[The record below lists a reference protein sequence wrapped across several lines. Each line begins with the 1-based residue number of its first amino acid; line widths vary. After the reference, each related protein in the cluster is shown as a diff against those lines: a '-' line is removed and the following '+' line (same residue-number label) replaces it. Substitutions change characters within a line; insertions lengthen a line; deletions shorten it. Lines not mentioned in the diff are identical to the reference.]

1 MKRVYRDEAGSK
13 TGNSSLQKPRTRGKI
28 AEVRISQRIFVD
40 GGARVLLF
48 ASMAVFLILAII
60 VAIQWRP
67 SRVIEKRQASLIDGI
82 ERRNPARIQRLVSPN
97 YLDRWE
103 FTREDMVETMVDS
116 GSQFMAL
123 VVTPENESVVFEKNR
138 ATVTARLI
146 ISGKPVG
153 PAGIEVTR
161 RVNQLKEPFVFVW
174 EKESF
179 LPSSWRLVKVDNA
192 GLPDGLYGY
201 EPGDIRRA
209 MRGE

>member
-1 MKRVYRDEAGSK
+1 VRV
-13 TGNSSLQKPRTRGKI
+13 
-28 AEVRISQRIFVD
+28 SQRKFVD
-40 GGARVLLF
+40 GGARLLLVSSLASFLFLVLF
-48 ASMAVFLILAII
+48 
-60 VAIQWRP
+60 VALQWRP
-67 SRVIEKRQASLIDGI
+67 SKVIEKRQASLIDGI

-97 YLDRWE
+97 YHDRWE
-103 FTREDMVETMVDS
+103 FTREDIVETMVDS

-123 VVTPENESVVFEKNR
+123 VVTPEKESVVFEKSR
-138 ATVTARLI
+138 ATVTVHLI

-153 PAGIEVTR
+153 PAGNEVTR

-192 GLPDGLYGY
+192 GLPDELFGY